1 MSSRRSLARGTALG
15 VIPWLVLSCGYYE
28 QASLPASH
36 NWAFRHEYPEA
47 DRLFNAFDFGHAVLY
62 DELVTHPTDTLQ
74 RIERDRFQEIV
85 GHLLLHPPSEPLD
98 EEALAPAYVHLVPE
112 AHEMFVW
119 AHMLHRQI
127 YDVWADDHIPIARKD
142 AEIARIVRYYRS
154 RPDLAFS
161 SKPKRMSLMT
171 DFPFSVAFHRG
182 HPKYNGLL
190 WSYHWLQVVLYDALI
205 SGDTP
210 HTRRANVDSAVAGFF
225 RLLDDPPAHMPTVMP
240 MTGSVA
246 PMFAARYPEAAI
258 IFDNLHAFH
267 DVVAD
272 VLASPTVPKA
282 RKRATILTAAALYR
296 DSTSD
301 VISVAEWQAMAAMM
315 PAGEMGG
322 IAFRASHE

>member
-1 MSSRRSLARGTALG
+1 MSGRRSLTRRAILGVVPWLALG
-15 VIPWLVLSCGYYE
+15 CGYYE
-28 QASLPASH
+28 QASLPAPH
-36 NWAFRHEYPEA
+36 NWAFRQEYPEA

-62 DELVTHPTDTLQ
+62 DELVTSPTDTTH

-85 GHLLLHPPSEPLD
+85 GHLLTHPPSEPLD
-98 EEALAPAYVHLVPE
+98 EEALAPAYVHLIPE

-142 AEIARIVRYYRS
+142 AEVRRILRYYRS
-154 RPDLAFS
+154 RPDVAFS
-161 SKPKRMSLMT
+161 SRPKRMSLMT
-171 DFPFSVAFHRG
+171 DAPYSGAFHSE

-190 WSYHWLQVVLYDALI
+190 WSYHWLQVALYDALI
-205 SGDTP
+205 VGDSP
-210 HTRRANVDSAVAGFF
+210 RTRHDNVDSAVAHFF
-225 RLLDDPPAHMPTVMP
+225 RLLDDPPEHMPTVMP

-246 PMFAARYPEAAI
+246 PAFAARYPEAAI
-258 IFDNLHAFH
+258 VFDNLHAFH

-272 VLASPTVPKA
+272 ILASPTVPKA
-282 RKRATILTAAALYR
+282 RKRATILAAAAIYR

-301 VISVAEWQAMAAMM
+301 VMSVPEWQAMATTM

-322 IAFRASHE
+322 VAFGTSR